1 MEELEK
7 CVVTLAE
14 KAANSPNPGDA
25 AQYASAAAQVAG
37 AYGEIAD
44 TQRRGRAL
52 T

>member
-25 AQYASAAAQVAG
+25 AQYASAAAQVAI
-37 AYGEIAD
+37 AYGY
-44 TQRRGRAL
+44 TKRRERGL